1 MSTSDYLESLQNDL
15 TTIKTSL
22 NLQEGTNFTDIA
34 TMAEN
39 GEITTDGGG
48 ADLSEYF
55 NSTIGYGTSSLPG
68 WRKVAKKVPSPLTIN
83 TASCA
88 YLLSGY
94 AGTTIPSLTI
104 QSGVTVTTCNYM
116 FNSCR
121 HVTEID
127 LSNLDLSNVTD
138 VSYMFYYC
146 QSATK
151 IDIRTLDST
160 KITVSTQMMGN
171 VASNC
176 LIIVK
181 DDEFKTWLKGKFS
194 SLINIKTVA
203 EYEASL

>member
-1 MSTSDYLESLQNDL
+1 MSTANYLESLQNDL
-15 TTIKTSL
+15 DTIKTSL

-34 TMAEN
+34 GMAEN
-39 GEITTDGGG
+39 GDITTGGGG

-55 NSTIGYGTSSLPG
+55 NDTIGYGTSSLQG

-88 YLLSGY
+88 YLFSGY
-94 AGTTIPSLTI
+94 TGTTIPSLSV
-104 QSGVTVTTCNYM
+104 QSGVTITTCTYM

-121 HVTEID
+121 QATEFD

-138 VSYMFYYC
+138 VTYMFYYC

-160 KITVSTQMMGN
+160 KITASSQMMGN
-171 VASNC
+171 VPSNC
-176 LIIVK
+176 LVIVK
-181 DDEFKTWLKGKFS
+181 DTPFKTWLQNKFY
-194 SLINIKTVA
+194 SLTNIKTVE

>member
-15 TTIKTSL
+15 ATIKTSL
-22 NLQEGTNFTDIA
+22 NLQEGTKFTDIA

-39 GEITTDGGG
+39 GEITTGGGG

-55 NSTIGYGTSSLPG
+55 NTTIGNGTSSLPG

-83 TASCA
+83 TASCS

-94 AGTTIPSLTI
+94 ADTTIPSLTI

-171 VASNC
+171 VPSGC

-181 DDEFKTWLKGKFS
+181 NDTFKTWLKNKFS